1 MESVFHSV
9 SEIAAGKDGW
19 RIRVRVLRM
28 WEVPTFMK
36 PDVTNSL
43 EMVLIDEKVI
53 YFATLICVLRYAIR
67 LCDLFLVLCNSSFV
81 SFYLFLCFPCS

>member
-9 SEIAAGKDGW
+9 SEIVAGKDGW
-19 RIRVRVLRM
+19 RIKVRVLRM

-43 EMVLIDEKVI
+43 ERVLIDEKVI
-53 YFATLICVLRYAIR
+53 YFTALVSVLWFVTP
-67 LCDLFLVLCNSSFV
+67 LCD
-81 SFYLFLCFPCS
+81 

>member
-19 RIRVRVLRM
+19 RIKVRVLRM

-36 PDVTNSL
+36 PDITNSM
-43 EMVLIDEKVI
+43 EMVLIDAEVI
-53 YFATLICVLRYAIR
+53 FSCPFNFCCVVCSWLCLIDVRF
-67 LCDLFLVLCNSSFV
+67 D
-81 SFYLFLCFPCS
+81 